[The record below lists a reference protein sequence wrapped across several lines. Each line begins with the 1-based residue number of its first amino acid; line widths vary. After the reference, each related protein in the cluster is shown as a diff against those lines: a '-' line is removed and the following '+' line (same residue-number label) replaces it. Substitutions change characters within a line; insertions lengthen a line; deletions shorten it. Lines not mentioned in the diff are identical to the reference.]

1 MNISAVDYNMRQKVT
16 PEGDAMN
23 FRYELT
29 CKTKVNVFI
38 PKAAAEGS
46 GSDPM
51 KVLGWP
57 VREASLF
64 QARQGLVG
72 SRSVLVLKRNLDIEF
87 FFVQVLSCLE
97 GNV

>member
-1 MNISAVDYNMRQKVT
+1 MSLADAFCSLATKQGIMNISAVDYNMRQKVT

-51 KVLGWP
+51 KARTSSFGAYWAGQYAKLPSSKHAKVLW
-57 VREASLF
+57 EA
-64 QARQGLVG
+64 AR
-72 SRSVLVLKRNLDIEF
+72 F
-87 FFVQVLSCLE
+87 
-97 GNV
+97 